1 MRNSSLQTRS
11 TKCSSGRV
19 CSGETASHLMQTQG
33 HQPYT
38 SDASGITCDAV
49 KEVAKQLGTSTGS
62 SPAGVRVVIRS
73 SLSSGGWCDRRTV
86 EREVAGAEANTFRR
100 FEDLWQS
107 PTGDISHAS
116 NIRSTVFSD
125 TADSCTA
132 KCRLLR
138 GLRERRIGTGTG
150 STVLPDKLDLRSPEV
165 QVLRQSMS
173 DAHEECEKA
182 YLRYERAFS
191 IAAHTNPLNFSGV
204 IALQRSGRDYAKAI
218 ARHSNAVM
226 SWLALVD
233 RSR

>member
-1 MRNSSLQTRS
+1 MQRQIPPGRAFSCKAPVLAPILTALNVTRGPYRVFADFRPKIVPLSEPPSRRRSLVS
-11 TKCSSGRV
+11 W
-19 CSGETASHLMQTQG
+19 A
-33 HQPYT
+33 
-38 SDASGITCDAV
+38 
-49 KEVAKQLGTSTGS
+49 
-62 SPAGVRVVIRS
+62 
-73 SLSSGGWCDRRTV
+73 
-86 EREVAGAEANTFRR
+86 
-100 FEDLWQS
+100 
-107 PTGDISHAS
+107 
-116 NIRSTVFSD
+116 VFSD

-138 GLRERRIGTGTG
+138 GLKERRIGTGTG
-150 STVLPDKLDLRSPEV
+150 STVLSDKLDLRSPKV

-191 IAAHTNPLNFSGV
+191 IAAHTNPLNSSGV

-226 SWLALVD
+226 HWLALVD